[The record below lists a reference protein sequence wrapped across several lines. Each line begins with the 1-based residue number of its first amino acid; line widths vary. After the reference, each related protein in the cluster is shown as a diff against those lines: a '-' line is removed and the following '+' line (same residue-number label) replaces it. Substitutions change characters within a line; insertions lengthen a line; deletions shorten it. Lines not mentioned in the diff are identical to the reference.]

1 MRILH
6 IDRQRGWTGQTNR
19 TLTMVRGLRAAG
31 VQVELVA
38 HRAAPLAR
46 RAAEEGIDVHEMPLY
61 GAAMFGCI
69 VPLARLLRSSRIDVL
84 HCHGPRDHLLC
95 TLVKHIGRVPHFVR
109 TRHSSRPLNSGAIS
123 RLLFKPCSAVV
134 AVSDYVKRLSLDEG
148 LDARIIQ
155 TIHDA
160 VDTEK
165 YSPRPRCEGIAA
177 ELGIQRAEFVVGHVS
192 RLDND
197 KGVDI
202 LLKAFHLLCQNNP
215 DRPFRCVLIGPES
228 EQHMALIRKLGAGD
242 RVSLGGHRDDVHN
255 VLPQFDLFVFPSRR
269 EALGTAVLEAM
280 SAGIPVIGSDAG
292 GIPELVSQKTGLI
305 VPVGDVEG
313 LMRAMQ
319 HLADDAPRRRAM
331 GLAARQ
337 RVIDKFSIPAL
348 IQQTTQLYRDLLQE
362 SQRADEVS

>member
-19 TLTMVRGLRAAG
+19 TLTVVRGLRAAG
-31 VQVELVA
+31 GQVELVA

-46 RAAEEGIDVHEMPLY
+46 RADEEGIDVHEMPLY
-61 GAAMFGCI
+61 GAAMFGSI
-69 VPLARLLRSSRIDVL
+69 VPLTRLLRSKRIDVI

-95 TLVKHIGRVPHFVR
+95 TLVKRPGRVAHLVR

-123 RLLFKPCSAVV
+123 RLLFKPCSAVI

-148 LDARIIQ
+148 LDGRIVE

-165 YSPRPRCEGIAA
+165 YRPQRRCEATAA
-177 ELGIQRAEFVVGHVS
+177 ELGITRAEFVVGHVS

-215 DRPFRCVLIGPES
+215 DRKFRCVLIGPES
-228 EQHMALIRKLGAGD
+228 EQHIALTRELGAGD
-242 RVSLGGHRDDVHN
+242 CVSFCGHRDDVHD
-255 VLPQFDLFVFPSRR
+255 VLPQFDLFVFPSRH

-280 SAGIPVIGSDAG
+280 SVGIPVIGSDAG
-292 GIPELVSQKTGLI
+292 GIPELVSEKTGLI
-305 VPVGDVEG
+305 VAVDDMKG
-313 LMRAMQ
+313 LTQAMQ
-319 HLADDAPRRRAM
+319 SLADDAPRRRAM

-337 RVIDKFSIPAL
+337 RVIDNFSTAAL
-348 IQQTTQLYRDLLQE
+348 IEQTTRLYRGLL
-362 SQRADEVS
+362 RR